1 MANNNKSA
9 GVNRQKGAALIL
21 VLIALTTGSLLII
34 PTLNYV
40 YTGLHQTR
48 IREELLLE
56 QYTADAGIELA
67 LWNLENFE
75 ITVPLDGQ
83 SELPPFT
90 INDKTLDV
98 TVENIDGQTYKITST
113 ATSDGGSTTTVEV
126 HVSGSATHAV
136 MSTDPDEGL
145 SWVRHNAVINGDVY
159 YAGDYLIEDNA
170 EINGSITQSDPFDLG
185 CDPEEYKAEAQS
197 WGTHAGSLTID
208 SSPYTLGPLYITG
221 DLKIKEGMDVTLGGT
236 VYVEGKIE
244 IGKNDPVTITGTGN
258 LVAANQN
265 DASRAILIKNKVTID
280 LDNAAVIMV
289 VYSPGEINGEIHVQ
303 DECDITGMLY
313 NADGWVHVH
322 ASGPSYINGPL
333 VGTSVKV
340 CEDTVVTYNLDFYGF
355 PGLAP
360 YGWSIQGWQIN

>member
-1 MANNNKSA
+1 MPNNSVDMKQ
-9 GVNRQKGAALIL
+9 NRQRGAALIL
-21 VLIALTTGSLLII
+21 VLISLTVGSMII
-34 PTLNYV
+34 VPTLNYV
-40 YTGLHQTR
+40 SSGLHRIQ
-48 IREELLLE
+48 IREKLLLE

-90 INDKTLDV
+90 INDKTLGV

-113 ATSDGGSTTTVEV
+113 STSDDGSTTTIEV
-126 HVSGSATHAV
+126 HISGSATHAV
-136 MSTDPDEGL
+136 MSTDPEGL

-170 EINGSITQSDPFDLG
+170 EVTGAITQSDPFDLG
-185 CDPEEYKAEAQS
+185 IDPEEYKAEAQS
-197 WGTHAGSLTID
+197 GGTHAGDLTID

-221 DLKIKEGMDVTLGGT
+221 DLEIDQGMDVTLGGT
-236 VYVEGKIE
+236 VYVEGQIE
-244 IGKNDPVTITGTGN
+244 IGKNEAVTITGTGN

-265 DASRAILIKNKVTID
+265 DAKRAILIKHKVTID

-289 VYSPGEINGEIHVQ
+289 VYSSRELHVQ
-303 DECDITGMLY
+303 DECDITAMLY
-313 NADGWVHVH
+313 NRDGWVHVH
-322 ASGPSYINGPL
+322 AKGPSYINGPL
-333 VGTSVKV
+333 VGKSVKV
-340 CEDTVVTYNLDFYGF
+340 CEDTVVTYNPDFYGF

-360 YGWSIQGWQIN
+360 YGWRIQGWQFN